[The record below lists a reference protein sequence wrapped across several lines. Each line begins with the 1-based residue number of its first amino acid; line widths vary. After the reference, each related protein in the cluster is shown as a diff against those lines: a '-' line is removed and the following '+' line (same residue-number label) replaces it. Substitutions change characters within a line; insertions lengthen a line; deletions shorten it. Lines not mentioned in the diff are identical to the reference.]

1 MSPAFFFDR
10 NSLAV
15 VQSEFYC
22 PMGVSSWLSSARIQ
36 FPSVEKPWEKRQQYD
51 VPTYY
56 VSGEILAAAL
66 RTELPDDM
74 VFKAIP
80 FPVMPWS
87 HAVERN
93 CASPNRSVH
102 RGNCQHFL
110 RPVVGWG
117 VDVPRS
123 QSPKPIRM
131 VFFEVFSDL
140 VIVV

>member
-22 PMGVSSWLSSARIQ
+22 PMGVSSWLSSARIR

-74 VFKAIP
+74 VFEAIP
-80 FPVMPWS
+80 FPCDALVSCCRKELCVTQPK
-87 HAVERN
+87 AIVR
-93 CASPNRSVH
+93 
-102 RGNCQHFL
+102 FL
-110 RPVVGWG
+110 
-117 VDVPRS
+117 S
-123 QSPKPIRM
+123 
-131 VFFEVFSDL
+131 
-140 VIVV
+140 